1 MESRTDRSTSKTVT
15 VFGATGTAGIACVDE
30 LIRQKLFDV
39 RVLARKPGLQEK
51 SSSGLTQSEDSKHKQ
66 YDEWSRQGVTIKKVD
81 VTAIEELIPVLEGTS
96 YLVSCVPYNATS
108 SQYPLIWACKEAGV
122 ERFVPSELGAIYEF
136 EQYLP
141 TDTIHRQMARQKAHI
156 RRIIEATGLDFTIIP
171 AGLWPE
177 YYMLEPVA
185 VMGDGNEKVAWSS
198 GTDAGR
204 IIPHVLAHPA
214 SRNAIC
220 PVAATAFCSWNELLE
235 VRERVLGRKVDR
247 YYWGSEQWRTAYA
260 KQPPGIISLL
270 MAIGV
275 ALTDTPAGMSLFGNW
290 NKTFLPEFKG
300 TPLEEVFRNRVEPF
314 VEGIR
319 AALFASGELPAVEKP
334 EGCAEI

>member
-1 MESRTDRSTSKTVT
+1 MTRKTVT
-15 VFGATGTAGIACVDE
+15 VFGATGTVGVACVDE

-39 RVLARKPGLQEK
+39 CVLARKPGQQERATNGMIHSDEVK
-51 SSSGLTQSEDSKHKQ
+51 RRHYED
-66 YDEWSRQGVTIKKVD
+66 WTVQGVTVKTVD
-81 VTAIEELIPVLEGTS
+81 TTSVEELIPALEGTS
-96 YLVSCVPYNATS
+96 YLVSCVPFNATE

-122 ERFVPSELGAIYEF
+122 ERFVPSEFGAIYEF
-136 EQYLP
+136 EQYWP
-141 TDTIHRQMARQKAHI
+141 TNTMHRVMARQKAYI
-156 RRIIEATGLDFTIIP
+156 RRVIESTGLDFTIIP

-185 VMGDGNEKVAWSS
+185 VMGDGDVKVAWSS
-198 GTDAGR
+198 GIDVGR

-220 PVAATAFCSWNELLE
+220 PVAATAFCSWNELLG

-247 YYWGSEQWRTAYA
+247 YHWTSEQWRAAYA
-260 KQPPGIISLL
+260 KQPPGVIQIL

-275 ALTDTPAGMSLFGNW
+275 ALTDTPAGMSLFGHW
-290 NKTFLPEFKG
+290 NKTYLPEFQG
-300 TPLEEVFRNRVEPF
+300 TPLDELFPSVIEPF

-319 AALFASGELPAVEKP
+319 AAVVASGELPAEANK
-334 EGCAEI
+334 